1 MKGKTLMAKNLY
13 RPHHFFCTLGFQG
26 KGYSKDFIKNF
37 STIKQDLTDDSILKV
52 TLETDDICAPCPHRR
67 GSLCDKQSK
76 IEILDQAHAKALG
89 LSEGDEITWKEAQ
102 SRLASLSLVDHHH
115 ICQGCNWLDHGLCAK
130 ALQDLKNSLL

>member
-1 MKGKTLMAKNLY
+1 MNAKILY

-37 STIKQDLTDDSILKV
+37 SAIKQDLTDETLLKV
-52 TLETDDICAPCPHRR
+52 TLKTDAICAPCPHRQ

-76 IEILDQAHAKALG
+76 IETLDQAHADALG

-102 SRLASLSLVDHHH
+102 SRLASLTLDDHRR
-115 ICQGCNWLDHGLCAK
+115 ICKGCRWLDYGLCAQ
-130 ALQDLKNSLL
+130 ALHKLKSPLL